1 MSIKDILNFSL
12 LMFLRNKKKKFY
24 IFIMIVCAL
33 LSIGIFSFNAN
44 FQNYLNQ
51 AISKNIGFRTLVV
64 FPKKSVD
71 DYGKSELLGFEHI
84 QEVYSTKYDTFFGQT
99 DLNNE
104 QYDGKINLIYGSS
117 KLLPKVVYGR
127 TFESNE
133 TNVAICPLSFYPSS
147 SLSSMKKE
155 NILDGTKLLNNKF
168 KIKYYSYKWDKEHIP
183 IDKEYEK
190 EFEIVGLYSSE
201 NTMNFNNEC
210 FVSNVDLKEILDIT
224 IPNDEYEEVTYG
236 FFAIVDDTK
245 NVDKVIK
252 TLEDAG
258 FDDVSVR
265 ANIDTDILN
274 TINKTTF
281 VFIIVIIISIVFLT
295 YLYTKK
301 KILNEKN
308 VIGNLR
314 MCGYN
319 EGNVK
324 VLYLS
329 ESLITNIFSF
339 LIGLVLFLSIYT
351 YLKLTM
357 FLQFSYLGI
366 EIVFD
371 YNSLIF
377 TIFIVIILPTLFVF
391 CDVSHYLKKSISFFL
406 DGE

>member
-1 MSIKDILNFSL
+1 M
-12 LMFLRNKKKKFY
+12 
-24 IFIMIVCAL
+24 
-33 LSIGIFSFNAN
+33 
-44 FQNYLNQ
+44 
-51 AISKNIGFRTLVV
+51 
-64 FPKKSVD
+64 
-71 DYGKSELLGFEHI
+71 
-84 QEVYSTKYDTFFGQT
+84 
-99 DLNNE
+99 
-104 QYDGKINLIYGSS
+104 
-117 KLLPKVVYGR
+117 
-127 TFESNE
+127 
-133 TNVAICPLSFYPSS
+133 
-147 SLSSMKKE
+147 
-155 NILDGTKLLNNKF
+155 
-168 KIKYYSYKWDKEHIP
+168 
-183 IDKEYEK
+183 
-190 EFEIVGLYSSE
+190 
-201 NTMNFNNEC
+201 
-210 FVSNVDLKEILDIT
+210 
-224 IPNDEYEEVTYG
+224 
-236 FFAIVDDTK
+236 
-245 NVDKVIK
+245 DKVIK
-252 TLEDAG
+252 ILEDAG

-274 TINKTTF
+274 TINKATF

-351 YLKLTM
+351 YLKLTL
-357 FLQFSYLGI
+357 FLQISYLGI

-371 YNSLIF
+371 YNSLIL
-377 TIFIVIILPTLFVF
+377 TIFIVIILPTLYVF